1 MMINAAL
8 QFASVLL
15 AVAAFALMFRFDM
28 TEPVAIHSDDVPGYE
43 FSARV
48 YRLDRWTGEIDQC
61 AVGCYGVDGTNN
73 FQ

>member
-28 TEPVAIHSDDVPGYE
+28 SAPLAINSKDVSSYE
-43 FSARV
+43 FSTRV
-48 YRLDRWTGEIDQC
+48 YRLDRWTGELDQC
-61 AVGCYGVDGTNN
+61 SVGCYGVDGTDN